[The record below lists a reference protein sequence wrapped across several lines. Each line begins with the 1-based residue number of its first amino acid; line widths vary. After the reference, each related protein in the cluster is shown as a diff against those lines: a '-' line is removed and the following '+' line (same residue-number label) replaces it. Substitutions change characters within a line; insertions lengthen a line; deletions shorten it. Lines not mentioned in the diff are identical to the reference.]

1 MNKQEITEKNNL
13 SKSNEW
19 KKIRLYLFE
28 EIKNKASM
36 SASDGVSIKAML
48 KTIDMIDKWQN
59 DYLNAVKT
67 EEKKGL

>member
-1 MNKQEITEKNNL
+1 MNKQEIIEKNNL

-48 KTIDMIDKWQN
+48 KTIDIIDKWQN
-59 DYLNAVKT
+59 DYLNAVKA

>member
-59 DYLNAVKT
+59 DYLNAVKA

>member
-1 MNKQEITEKNNL
+1 MNKQEIIEKNTL

-59 DYLNAVKT
+59 DYLNAVKA

>member
-1 MNKQEITEKNNL
+1 MNKQEIIEKNNL

-36 SASDGVSIKAML
+36 SSSDGVSIKAML

-59 DYLNAVKT
+59 DYLNAVKA

>member
-1 MNKQEITEKNNL
+1 MDRQEIIEKNTL
-13 SKSNEW
+13 SKSTYW

-36 SASDGVSIKAML
+36 SSSDGTIIKAML
-48 KTIDMIDKWQN
+48 KTIDIIDKWQN
-59 DYLNAVKT
+59 DYLNAFKA

>member
-1 MNKQEITEKNNL
+1 MNRQEIIEKNTL
-13 SKSNEW
+13 SKSTYW

-36 SASDGVSIKAML
+36 SSSDGTIIKAML
-48 KTIDMIDKWQN
+48 KTIDIIDKWQN
-59 DYLNAVKT
+59 DYLNAFKA

>member
-1 MNKQEITEKNNL
+1 MNKQEIIEKNNL

-59 DYLNAVKT
+59 DYLNAVKA